1 MKPRVKSLVLF
12 LTGVASFLAVAG
24 CSLPSA
30 QPDPT
35 RFYLLSAATA
45 ATQPVAGGVAIH
57 LNQIEVASYLK
68 ARPLIVR
75 RGDNEIEFRE
85 YARWGEAL
93 ELGVA
98 RVLREELMARGVA
111 SAVLAPGLRSATV
124 PFDYELTVRVLACE
138 GGANQSVLFHAAWEL
153 ATTGAKPAIAAHGDY
168 VAAGLHWDGK
178 SEGAL
183 AAELSRAVTGLAG
196 DIAGGV
202 PKK

>member
-1 MKPRVKSLVLF
+1 MKPRANSLVL
-12 LTGVASFLAVAG
+12 LLAAAAGLLSIAG

-30 QPDPT
+30 LPDPT
-35 RFYLLSAATA
+35 RFYVLSATPPA
-45 ATQPVAGGVAIH
+45 ATPLTGGVAIH
-57 LNQIEVASYLK
+57 LRQIEVASYLR

-98 RVLREELMARGVA
+98 RVLREELLARGVA
-111 SAVLAPGLRSATV
+111 GAVLAPGLRSATV

-138 GGANQSVLFHAAWEL
+138 GGADQSVRFRAAWEL
-153 ATTGAKPAIAAHGDY
+153 ATTGAKVAVAAHGDY
-168 VAAGLHWDGK
+168 VAAGLRWDGK
-178 SEGAL
+178 NEASL

-196 DIAGGV
+196 EIAAGV

>member
-1 MKPRVKSLVLF
+1 MKPRANSLVL
-12 LTGVASFLAVAG
+12 LLLAVAG
-24 CSLPSA
+24 FWSMTGCSLPPA

-35 RFYLLSAATA
+35 RFYVLSARA
-45 ATQPVAGGVAIH
+45 AAGQPVAGGAAIH
-57 LNQIEVASYLK
+57 LSQIEVASYLK

-98 RVLREELMARGVA
+98 RILREELLAQGVA
-111 SAVLAPGLRSATV
+111 SAVLAPGLRAATLA
-124 PFDYELTVRVLACE
+124 FDYELTVRVLACE
-138 GGANQSVLFHAAWEL
+138 GGADQSVRFRAAWEL
-153 ATTGAKPAIAAHGDY
+153 ATTGAKAAVAAQGDY
-168 VAAGLHWDGK
+168 VAAGLRWDVK
-178 SEGAL
+178 NEASL

-196 DIAGGV
+196 EIAAGV